1 MESARRQT
9 LWYLLRADTG
19 DARRARQR
27 LAAGTA
33 VALFLAGLL
42 AAVGLAIVVVAAC
55 VLFVAAVGAIA
66 AFRSLRRHRAHLSAS
81 ARTFASGVQRTVAPR
96 ALRARQQAQR
106 VPGLLAGTASNMQ
119 RGLAPRA
126 SRAREHAQ
134 RVPGLL
140 AGTASDV
147 QRGLAPRASR
157 AREHAQ
163 RVPGLLAVTAER
175 AAAGVRQIQH
185 PPPRPIDLQRQALR
199 LNSEGTNHRR
209 RGAYAE
215 AVDLHSRA
223 LVLLGDVDDPH
234 ALALT
239 QNNLA
244 LALSHVGDDRRAIS
258 LFEQAAAKLDELGD
272 RENEGKIMANLALA
286 HRRHGRADESENVLR
301 LALTKLERDS
311 SAYELVEA
319 QLRQAS

>member
-1 MESARRQT
+1 
-9 LWYLLRADTG
+9 
-19 DARRARQR
+19 

-55 VLFVAAVGAIA
+55 VLFAGAIA
-66 AFRSLRRHRAHLSAS
+66 AIAAIRALRQHRAQLSTG
-81 ARTFASGVQRTVAPR
+81 ARTFASGVHRTVAPR
-96 ALRARQQAQR
+96 ASRARQQAQR
-106 VPGLLAGTASNMQ
+106 VPGLLAN
-119 RGLAPRA
+119 
-126 SRAREHAQ
+126 
-134 RVPGLL
+134 
-140 AGTASDV
+140 TASDV

-175 AAAGVRQIQH
+175 AAAGVKQIQLS
-185 PPPRPIDLQRQALR
+185 PPRPIDLQREALR
-199 LNSEGTNHRR
+199 LNAEGTNNRR

-215 AVDLHSRA
+215 AVELHSRA

-244 LALSHVGDDRRAIS
+244 LALSHVGDDPKAIS
-258 LFEQAAAKLDELGD
+258 LFEQAAATLDELGD
-272 RENEGKIMANLALA
+272 KENEGKIMANLALA

-319 QLRQAS
+319 QLQRAS